1 MQATTQA
8 KTLQRAGPARTVR
21 ARRRPRGDL
30 IPGLLFILPAAIG
43 FLVFY
48 LWPTLRGFYLSLT
61 DYSLFGLPR
70 FVGLKNFQQLIHDK
84 VLINA
89 LGVTLEYVVINI
101 GVQTIV
107 ALGIAVLMHR
117 LTESTVIRGAVL
129 LPYLVA
135 NVVVALVWL
144 WMLDSQL
151 GIVNVMLGWF
161 GVSPEAW
168 FGNSA
173 LVIPTIALVN
183 VWKHMGY
190 TALLIFAGLQTIPRT
205 VYEAAAVDGSTEWRT
220 FWRITIPLLRPVLVL
235 VLIMTVI
242 GSFQVFDTVAV
253 TSKGGPGNASRVIQ
267 YYIYEQAFSRSH
279 FGYASALSVV
289 LFVILA
295 VVAIV
300 QMRVLRGGESDLD

>member
-8 KTLQRAGPARTVR
+8 ETLQRAGPAKTGR
-21 ARRRPRGDL
+21 ARRLARGDV
-30 IPGLLFILPAAIG
+30 IPALLFILPATIG

-48 LWPTLRGFYLSLT
+48 LWPTVRGFYLSLT
-61 DYSLFGLPR
+61 DYSLFGLPK
-70 FVGLKNFQQLIHDK
+70 FVGLKNFQQLVHDK

-89 LGVTLEYVVINI
+89 LWVTLEYVVINI
-101 GVQTIV
+101 GVQTVV

-117 LTESTVIRGAVL
+117 LTESTTIRGAVL

-151 GIVNVMLGWF
+151 GIVNVILGWF
-161 GVSPEAW
+161 GISPEAW

-173 LVIPTIALVN
+173 LVIPTVALVN

-190 TALLIFAGLQTIPRT
+190 TALLIFAGLQTIPKT
-205 VYEAAAVDGSTEWRT
+205 VYEAAAVDGSSEWRT

-295 VVAIV
+295 VVAII